1 LSALLA
7 SGATLALCAA
17 AGSATTG
24 SAYKLVGTFGKPG
37 TGNGQTSGARGIDV
51 APNGNVYVADTN
63 NSRIEVFTKNGSF
76 RGKWGSPGD
85 GNGQFSSGHDVAV
98 APNGMVWVA
107 DDVNAR
113 AQGFSASGAY
123 KATVS
128 IGSDGARGVAVDKD
142 GDVLV
147 ASEGGDLAG
156 FRVSTGGNGPAS
168 DLRGAG
174 AYSLQDVEAAPDG
187 TVYLATAASNT
198 ADAKVRHF
206 TKDGKSLGTFPLPNI
221 SGIGIDQ
228 DCNIWAEDFANRMIV
243 KYSPSGRKLATAAY
257 PDLQGQDIAVARNG
271 DLYVT
276 QLSGP
281 VVHFAQDRS
290 KPAAAAIPGRLTVAN
305 GPVVRIAYAL
315 RGVSCPAEIGATATL
330 KGPGISGTAG
340 HLRLKAGKT
349 NAITMT
355 LAKGA
360 LKNAAAS
367 GKATFK
373 IVLQTSGRPTVETR
387 SVTVVVPAS
396 VR

>member
-1 LSALLA
+1 
-7 SGATLALCAA
+7 
-17 AGSATTG
+17 
-24 SAYKLVGTFGKPG
+24 
-37 TGNGQTSGARGIDV
+37 
-51 APNGNVYVADTN
+51 
-63 NSRIEVFTKNGSF
+63 
-76 RGKWGSPGD
+76 
-85 GNGQFSSGHDVAV
+85 
-98 APNGMVWVA
+98 MVWVA

-156 FRVSTGGNGPAS
+156 FRVSTGGTGQAS

-174 AYSLQDVEAAPDG
+174 NYSLQDVEAAPDG
-187 TVYLATAASNT
+187 TVYLATSASNT

-243 KYSPSGRKLATAAY
+243 KYSPSGRKLATASY

-271 DLYVT
+271 DVYVT

-281 VVHFAQDRS
+281 VVHFAENRS

-330 KGPGISGTAG
+330 RGPGISGTAG

-360 LKNAAAS
+360 LKSAAAS